1 MEAKIIKAG
10 AVWINEGD
18 PVDRI
23 WMLQKGSLKA
33 AFPGGSVDVPV
44 GSFIGVTATV
54 GDSHPFTYTAK
65 EDCQVA
71 ALGETAT
78 FLSAAFAKQHP
89 DYITR
94 FSISQNQRIRSLLVL
109 HDQRLKTANE
119 LYRFVIQAKEKY
131 HGISTEFHV
140 TPKSLPGLD
149 ELEPLSIEDP
159 VDPWLYDYHRG
170 FAALLGA
177 QTIVAQFQKVGIL
190 LGYMC
195 QTSKSLDQVLS
206 ACCQI
211 TDYTQDLTQLVMNED
226 RVDLFDLLTKL
237 YYKIGVKNARESGL
251 EELVNT
257 LSEYLRKSPDLPQDL
272 VQSRLTA
279 HQKQVESLE
288 TLHQAGQAEDGTGP
302 AELMDSV
309 NIILNY
315 AEALPEDADAFKK
328 AIEEYKKIEDKS
340 STEPDATRTRKKLT
354 EIYYKIYIAAFQNS
368 LMDTDLSTVMKMFF
382 NFGYVDADLCGMENA
397 IFLHDIADSYTD
409 DPEHGVF
416 TLYNWLRA
424 IYEGKRE
431 PSITELESDFDK
443 YVRELKQAGK
453 FDKKGADRMLK
464 DTTAKVQFELENLM
478 PSACKITNGHLLT
491 FCPVLCEDQFIKT
504 PKDSI
509 MRVETVLSAFEDV
522 KKIDYSIFYHESMTV
537 LCEKENIHDFMH
549 VEIGPD
555 IILTP
560 VAGVRGAMWQECS
573 VRNQLSPSRMLLPI
587 FQMENLAKIVVNMC
601 AEYRWEMCKRSH
613 GAHWNDVTDP
623 SITSLYTDYLQFFRK
638 NGELSQDTKE
648 KIKLQLAKC
657 KQNFK
662 ECFKLDYSLYVFY
675 EAAGSPRLNK
685 AARLILCNECP
696 FPEPVRTQVASN
708 PLYSDIFDKRRIKVA
723 QRVHFLK
730 NLKGKLDNLHQPVPE
745 IINEEIAYTQM

>member
-18 PVDRI
+18 PIDKI
-23 WMLQKGSLKA
+23 WMVQKGSLRGT
-33 AFPGGSVDVPV
+33 FQGGAVDIPV
-44 GSFIGVTATV
+44 GSFIGLSAAV
-54 GDSHPFTYTAK
+54 GGVHSFTYTAK

-71 ALGETAT
+71 ALGEPAT
-78 FLSAAFAKQHP
+78 FLSPAFAKEHP
-89 DYITR
+89 EYISR
-94 FSISQNQRIRSLLVL
+94 FCISQNQRIRTLLAL
-109 HDQRLKTANE
+109 HDQRLKTAHD
-119 LYRFVIQAKEKY
+119 LFQFVNQAKEKY
-131 HGISTEFHV
+131 HAVSAEFHS
-140 TPKSLPGLD
+140 TPKSLPALD
-149 ELEPLSIEDP
+149 ELEPLSLEDP
-159 VDPWLYDYHRG
+159 VDPWNMDFHRG

-177 QTIVAQFQKVGIL
+177 QTIVAQFQKAGIL
-190 LGYMC
+190 PGYMC
-195 QTSKSLDQVLS
+195 QTSRTLEQVQGACVQISDYLS
-206 ACCQI
+206 DVTA
-211 TDYTQDLTQLVMNED
+211 LLMNEEKL
-226 RVDLFDLLTKL
+226 DLFDLLTKL
-237 YYKIGVKNARESGL
+237 YYKIGVVNAKESGL
-251 EELVNT
+251 EDLV
-257 LSEYLRKSPDLPQDL
+257 LKLCAYLQKSPDFPQEM
-272 VQSRLTA
+272 VVARVAS
-279 HQKQVESLE
+279 HQKQVDSLE
-288 TLHQAGQAEDGTGP
+288 TLHQAGQAADGSVP
-302 AELMDSV
+302 ADLMDSV
-309 NIILNY
+309 NTILAY
-315 AEALPEDADAFKK
+315 AECTPEEAEEFKKAVDAFK
-328 AIEEYKKIEDKS
+328 AIEDKA
-340 STEPDATRTRKKLT
+340 STEPDASRARKKLT
-354 EIYYKIYIAAFQNS
+354 EVYYKVYIAAFQNS
-368 LMDTDLSTVMKMFF
+368 ICDNNIPTVMKMFF

-397 IFLHDIADSYTD
+397 IFLHDIADSYSD
-409 DPEHGVF
+409 DPERGVF
-416 TLYNWLRA
+416 TLYNWLKA
-424 IYEGKRE
+424 IYDGKRE

-464 DTTAKVQFELENLM
+464 DTSAKVQFELENLM

-491 FCPVLCEDQFIKT
+491 FCPVLSEDQFIKS

-509 MRVETVLSAFEDV
+509 MRVETVLKAFDDV
-522 KKIDYSIFYHESMTV
+522 KAVDYSIFYHDQMTV

-587 FQMENLAKIVVNMC
+587 FQMENLAKLVVNMC

-638 NGELSQDTKE
+638 NGELSPDTKE

-657 KQNFK
+657 KQNYR
-662 ECFKLDYSLYVFY
+662 ECFKVDYSMYVFY

-696 FPEPVRTQVASN
+696 FPEEVRNRVASN
-708 PLYSDIFDKRRIKVA
+708 PLYADIFDKRRIKVA

-730 NLKGKLDNLHQPVPE
+730 NLKGKLDNLNQPVPE
-745 IINEEIAYTQM
+745 IIDEEIAYTQR